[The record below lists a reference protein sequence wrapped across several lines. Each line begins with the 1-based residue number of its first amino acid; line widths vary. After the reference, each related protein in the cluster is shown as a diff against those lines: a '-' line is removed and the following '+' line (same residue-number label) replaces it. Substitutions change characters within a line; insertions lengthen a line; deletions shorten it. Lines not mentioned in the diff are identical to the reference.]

1 MAGGN
6 RGFVQGLSGTLSG
19 PAGSAR
25 LPPRTGL
32 LSGRENRLS
41 ELAAGSSVT
50 RVQELVDPARCRI
63 WEGHNRDYAALNE
76 ANCADLIES
85 FKAEGRQ
92 NFPAIVRRVEGDPD
106 HSFEVICGARR
117 HWTVCWMRA
126 HHQPDFRFL
135 IEPREL
141 TDEEAFRVAD
151 LENRS
156 RRDLSDYERAR
167 DYARA
172 VDRYYGG
179 SQQRMAERLEV
190 GKSWLSRYLDLARLP
205 GEIVAAFA
213 SPQAIG
219 ISHAAVLA
227 PMLRTEVQAD
237 RVRAEAKRITADQ
250 AERSSRGE
258 SPLSPAAVLQRLKAA
273 AHAQAGPRQTAG
285 RREHIVR
292 SSEGHIVARG
302 QQEARG
308 GGLTIRVPAPTRHA
322 RAALVKAVG
331 EILDQLGPGGRATRN
346 ARTDDKGTP
355 WPTAA
360 GQDAG
365 PGTSAPEC

>member
-1 MAGGN
+1 MAVGN
-6 RGFVQGLSGTLSG
+6 RGFVQGLSGTLAT
-19 PAGSAR
+19 PAGSPR

-32 LSGRENRLS
+32 LAGRENRLS
-41 ELAAGSSVT
+41 ELAAGNSVT

-76 ANCADLIES
+76 ETCADLIES

-92 NFPAIVRRVEGDPD
+92 NFPAIVRRIEGDPE

-126 HHQPDFRFL
+126 HHQPDFKFL

-190 GKSWLSRYLDLARLP
+190 NKSWLSRYLGLARLP
-205 GEIVAAFA
+205 GEVVTAFA
-213 SPQAIG
+213 SPHEIG
-219 ISHAAVLA
+219 IRHAAVLA
-227 PMLRTEVQAD
+227 PMLRLDEQAG
-237 RVRAEAKRITADQ
+237 RVHAEARRITAEQ
-250 AERSSRGE
+250 AERSTRRE
-258 SPLSPAAVLQRLKAA
+258 TPLSPAAVIQRLTAA
-273 AHAQAGPRQTAG
+273 ARAETAPRQSGG

-292 SSEGHIVARG
+292 SPAGHILARG
-302 QQEARG
+302 QQEGRG
-308 GGLTIRVPAPTRHA
+308 GGVTIRLPAPTKNA
-322 RAALVKAVG
+322 RAALVSAVA
-331 EILDQLGPGGRATRN
+331 EILDHLAEPDRRPRSG
-346 ARTDDKGTP
+346 RTDDKRTVRS
-355 WPTAA
+355 AA
-360 GQDAG
+360 PNQDG
-365 PGTSAPEC
+365 DS